1 MNGEQPPRLFICQC
15 RQCLQQP
22 HKATAQLHAHII
34 EMVALLNEK
43 HRRQFAALMA
53 LQFGHGGIKQIAE
66 ITGLSRNT
74 IARGKREIKEA
85 DFNPNVR
92 TPGAGRRLTEK
103 KSLNCSTHWKS

>member
-1 MNGEQPPRLFICQC
+1 MNEEQPPRLFICQC

-22 HKATAQLHAHII
+22 HNANAQLHAHII

-53 LQFGHGGIKQIAE
+53 LQFGHGGIKQIAD

-74 IARGKREIKEA
+74 ISRGKREIKDS
-85 DFNPNVR
+85 DFNLNIR
-92 TPGAGRRLTEK
+92 TPGAGRLRTEK
-103 KSLNCSTHWKS
+103 KSLN